1 MPADEHRVASGSRW
15 VLVVNVLAA
24 VVAIGAF
31 LVRVGRSLDKA
42 DWGYAAAEWLTNY
55 DAGVV
60 RRGLGGQLIDGVPWL
75 DQRETLLV
83 VVTTLFV
90 AVVALQA
97 MAVGLSVARLGNAWP
112 LLVWLLPAGPLL
124 ANLQPAWQP
133 MPAFANQ
140 FMFRKEYLGYLL
152 LLAVAVVLLRW
163 PGLLQH
169 HRMAAAIV
177 VGVGFGLAAFV
188 HEALMLP
195 AAAAVAMLFVFISP
209 GSPVRR
215 ALSAALVLGPPIL
228 VAAGFV
234 LAGPLRPGS
243 ADTIA
248 AGLDPATQVWLG
260 GPDAIRN
267 SSPYYWLE
275 QGTAVGIGFTQDA
288 VINSGAWRGWLV
300 IGLLAAGFVVVAASL
315 ADARRVTAG
324 DRVAAG
330 LVIVVVT
337 APLFVLGADT
347 GRWLSVLGFLT
358 LNTALV
364 ISAGR
369 HTVGGPVG
377 ARSRLL
383 AVVALVLIALT
394 LAAGLPETGDPAG
407 LLLGRR

>member
-1 MPADEHRVASGSRW
+1 M
-15 VLVVNVLAA
+15 VNVVAA

-31 LVRVGRSLDKA
+31 LFRIGRSLDQT

-55 DAGVV
+55 DAGFV
-60 RRGLGGQLIDGVPWL
+60 RRGLGGQLIDGVPWW
-75 DQRETLLV
+75 DQRTTLLV

-90 AVVALQA
+90 AVVIVQA
-97 MAVGLSVARLGNAWP
+97 AAVGLIAARLSNAWP

-124 ANLQPAWQP
+124 ANLQTAWQP
-133 MPAFANQ
+133 MPAFVNQ

-152 LLAVAVVLLRW
+152 LLAIAVVLLRR
-163 PGLLQH
+163 PGLLQR

-177 VGVGFGLAAFV
+177 VGVGFGLAAFI

-195 AAAAVAMLFVFISP
+195 AAAAVATLFVFIAP

-215 ALSAALVLGPPIL
+215 AVSAALVLGPPII

-234 LAGPLRPGS
+234 LAGPLEPGS
-243 ADTIA
+243 AELIA
-248 AGLDPATQVWLG
+248 AGLDPSTQVWLG
-260 GPDAIRN
+260 GPDAVRD

-275 QGTAVGIGFTQDA
+275 QGSAVGIGFTQDA
-288 VINSGAWRGWLV
+288 VIVSGAWRGWLV
-300 IGLLAAGFVVVAASL
+300 IGLLAAAFVVVAAWL
-315 ADARRVTAG
+315 ADARRATAG
-324 DRVAAG
+324 ARVAAG

-347 GRWLSVLGFLT
+347 GRWLSALGFLT

-369 HTVGGPVG
+369 STVGGLVG

-383 AVVALVLIALT
+383 VAAMIVLIALT